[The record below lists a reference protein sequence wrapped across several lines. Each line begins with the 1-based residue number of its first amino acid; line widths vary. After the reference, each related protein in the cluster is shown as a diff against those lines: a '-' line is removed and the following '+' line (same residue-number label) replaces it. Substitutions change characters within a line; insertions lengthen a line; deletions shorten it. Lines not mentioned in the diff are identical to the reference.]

1 MTDPLKLT
9 FRQAQANQP
18 WTVSYSPQVM
28 EASENTVPHILGS
41 HCVLHAA
48 KSLGKIAA
56 VYETLDH
63 TGKTP
68 SDKDK
73 AAIAAAAADLA
84 SAAIRFANLHGF
96 DLATVLVERVR
107 EKNGIDFGH

>member
-18 WTVSYSPQVM
+18 WTVPYSPQIVQ
-28 EASENTVPHILGS
+28 ASETAVPHILGS

-56 VYETLDH
+56 VYEMLDH
-63 TGKTP
+63 SGRPPNNT
-68 SDKDK
+68 DK
-73 AAIAAAAADLA
+73 AAIAAATADLA
-84 SAAIRFANLHGF
+84 TAAIRFANLHGF

-107 EKNGIDFGH
+107 EKNGIDFG